1 MTTRATPDAPT
12 DDELTSRLRM
22 VVTRLSRRLRQE
34 ANEGAT
40 PSQLAALATVE
51 RHGPITLGDLAG
63 HERVR
68 PPTMTRIV
76 AGLEETRL
84 VRREIDT
91 ADRRVARD
99 DHARRFATA
108 RAFAHPQGRVSRV
121 AARAPRSRRPR
132 GCRAGGADPR
142 GVGRRVPV
150 TAHER
155 AGVIRWR
162 GLAIRVKMPD
172 GLTPTCDVRR

>member
-1 MTTRATPDAPT
+1 MPRDLVTAKSGGGAAT

-76 AGLEETRL
+76 AGLEEASL
-84 VRREIDT
+84 VRREVDA
-91 ADRRVARD
+91 ADRRVARV
-99 DHARRFATA
+99 TIT
-108 RAFAHPQGRVSRV
+108 PEGSRLL
-121 AARAPRSRRPR
+121 ARSRTRKDAFLATLLEHLEPDELEVVEQ
-132 GCRAGGADPR
+132 A
-142 GVGRRVPV
+142 VPILEALV
-150 TAHER
+150 EQSR
-155 AGVIRWR
+155 
-162 GLAIRVKMPD
+162 
-172 GLTPTCDVRR
+172 